1 MKKNHNQ
8 TGLLQTKNS
17 HKTEAVHLDKI
28 DRKILNYLQEN
39 NQLTN
44 LDLAEKVGISPPP
57 CFRRVKRLR
66 DLGVIAKDVS
76 IIDPLKVGQCLI
88 VFVSVTLEKQR
99 EDMLSYFERNMLEQ
113 EEVVQCYF
121 ISGEIDYH
129 LVVHVRDMNHYH
141 EFSRRVFVKE
151 ANIKMFR
158 SSFCLSRVKY
168 HTKVQ
173 LLEQ

>member
-1 MKKNHNQ
+1 MKKNHTQ
-8 TGLLQTKNS
+8 SDL
-17 HKTEAVHLDKI
+17 LDKKSLTATEPLCLDSI
-28 DRKILNYLQEN
+28 DIKILNLLQEN

-66 DLGVIAKDVS
+66 ELGVIAKDVS
-76 IIDPLKVGQCLI
+76 LIDPFKVGQSLV

-99 EDMLSYFERNMLEQ
+99 EDMLSYFERNMLE
-113 EEVVQCYF
+113 EPEVMQCYF
-121 ISGEIDYH
+121 ISGEIDYL
-129 LVVHVRDMNHYH
+129 LVVQVKDMNHYH

-168 HTKVQ
+168 DTKVHVS
-173 LLEQ
+173 